1 MLIILKL
8 KYALSILICSKFV
21 LFFYLMYSKH
31 LQSVTIWVSVEWS
44 HRFHLSKT
52 HESILIFVKVI
63 ALALYKI

>member
-1 MLIILKL
+1 M
-8 KYALSILICSKFV
+8 FV
-21 LFFYLMYSKH
+21 LFIYLMHSEH

-52 HESILIFVKVI
+52 PESILIFAKVI